1 MGRGG
6 KVPDTKKCTYGD
18 TFFVFKNQ
26 ARSGLGGGG
35 RRRTPKRAF
44 VLVLGVVVAAA
55 GRGWG
60 WKVVESSQNPETSIC
75 ARFGDGSG
83 GGSGQRVGNPKN
95 EQSCLLLGLA
105 RWWWQQEP

>member
-6 KVPDTKKCTYGD
+6 KVPDTKNAPMGTHFSCSRIKHVRGWE
-18 TFFVFKNQ
+18 VV
-26 ARSGLGGGG
+26 AGGE
-35 RRRTPKRAF
+35 TQNEHECSF
-44 VLVLGVVVAAA
+44 WGVVVAAA

-60 WKVVESSQNPETSIC
+60 WKVVESSQNPEMSIC

-95 EQSCLLLGLA
+95 EQSCSLSGLA
-105 RWWWQQEP
+105 RWWWQQ